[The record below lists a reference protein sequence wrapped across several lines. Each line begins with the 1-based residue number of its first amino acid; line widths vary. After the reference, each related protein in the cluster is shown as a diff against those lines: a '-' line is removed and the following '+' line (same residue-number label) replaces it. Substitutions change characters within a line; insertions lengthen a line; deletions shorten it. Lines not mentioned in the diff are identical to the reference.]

1 MKNVK
6 YILLLV
12 LFFYACSKKNIVVPK
27 APVVVVP
34 KIDTQIVKK
43 VDTSSFEVVED
54 YIKKLFEEN
63 DYPISEHRTKGI
75 VHIGEYNENTTV
87 EIRYFNEPED
97 GSFNDYDFV
106 IEGWC
111 PLVNNYTV

>member
-1 MKNVK
+1 MLDFLLKNQPEFLKKFREYSQENFV
-6 YILLLV
+6 
-12 LFFYACSKKNIVVPK
+12 FYK
-27 APVVVVP
+27 
-34 KIDTQIVKK
+34 
-43 VDTSSFEVVED
+43 VVED

-87 EIRYFNEPED
+87 EIRYFTEPED